1 MSVIIEKLGFAPTYV
16 PYLEALELQRS
27 IHAEVATQTRQNT
40 ILLLEHEA
48 VITAGKRTEDHEYPT
63 DDKTPVVKI
72 DRGGKLTWHGPGQLV
87 GYPIIRLPEDPF
99 DVVAYVRIIEEILI
113 NVLADYGIKGERVEG
128 RSGVWV
134 LGDGFTQDKKIA
146 AIGIRVS
153 KRTTMHGFSLN
164 CSNDLNPF
172 SQFIPCGIT
181 DAGVTSISEQLGRT
195 VNPADVVDR
204 VAAELEKYADKLG
217 MVFEPGAEPVA
228 PTQD

>member
-1 MSVIIEKLGFAPTYV
+1 M
-16 PYLEALELQRS
+16 
-27 IHAEVATQTRQNT
+27 
-40 ILLLEHEA
+40 
-48 VITAGKRTEDHEYPT
+48 
-63 DDKTPVVKI
+63 
-72 DRGGKLTWHGPGQLV
+72 
-87 GYPIIRLPEDPF
+87 GYPIVRLPEDPF

-113 NVLADYGIKGERVEG
+113 NVLADYGIKGERIEG